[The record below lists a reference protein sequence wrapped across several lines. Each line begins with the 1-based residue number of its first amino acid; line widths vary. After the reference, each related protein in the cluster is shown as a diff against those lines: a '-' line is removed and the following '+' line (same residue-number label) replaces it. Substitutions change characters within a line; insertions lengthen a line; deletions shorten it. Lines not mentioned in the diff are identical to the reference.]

1 MTIARRRAAA
11 RNGLAAILV
20 VLAAIPPVAFA
31 GGAFS
36 GAFGGAFAG
45 EGGQNFVLPLVTALA
60 VASAAHKVPQQVGV
74 MKADGRP
81 LVSLIPSRVQFE
93 DGYEIDVNDYIGIHD
108 PVDGVDVDRIASF
121 DMLPH
126 RQKGWMALFVYDT
139 ERRGPIESRDDVL
152 RLMLDYRW

>member
-11 RNGLAAILV
+11 RNGLAAMLV
-20 VLAAIPPVAFA
+20 VLAAMPPAAFA
-31 GGAFS
+31 G

-60 VASAAHKVPQQVGV
+60 VASAAHKVPQPVGV
-74 MKADGRP
+74 MKPDGRP

-108 PVDGVDVDRIASF
+108 PVDGIDVDRIASF

-126 RQKGWMALFVYDT
+126 RQKGWMASFVYDT